1 MRRPA
6 ARESLDI
13 PSGFAHEE
21 IMTLLFDD
29 TKKLEK
35 ALGEEAA
42 GVLITILE
50 KQDEEAK
57 RELATKQDLREL
69 ELRLTAE
76 MMRMKNDLT
85 VRMGAL
91 LAATV
96 AVIAA
101 LKFFG

>member
-1 MRRPA
+1 
-6 ARESLDI
+6 
-13 PSGFAHEE
+13 
-21 IMTLLFDD
+21 MTLLFDD

-42 GVLITILE
+42 GVLIGILE
-50 KQDEEAK
+50 KQDEAAK

-69 ELRLTAE
+69 ELRLVAE
-76 MMRMKNDLT
+76 LAKQKNDLT

-96 AVIAA
+96 AIIAA
-101 LKFFG
+101 LKLFS

>member
-1 MRRPA
+1 
-6 ARESLDI
+6 
-13 PSGFAHEE
+13 
-21 IMTLLFDD
+21 MTLLFDD

-42 GVLITILE
+42 GVLIGILE
-50 KQDEEAK
+50 KQDEAAK

-69 ELRLTAE
+69 ELRLVAE
-76 MMRMKNDLT
+76 LAKLKNDLT

-96 AVIAA
+96 AIIAA
-101 LKFFG
+101 LKLFS

>member
-1 MRRPA
+1 MV
-6 ARESLDI
+6 
-13 PSGFAHEE
+13 
-21 IMTLLFDD
+21 LLFDD
-29 TKKLEK
+29 SKKLEK

-42 GVLITILE
+42 GVLIKILE
-50 KQDEEAK
+50 NQDEAVK

-69 ELRLTAE
+69 ELRLIAE
-76 MMRMKNDLT
+76 MMRLKNDLT

-101 LKFFG
+101 LKLFS